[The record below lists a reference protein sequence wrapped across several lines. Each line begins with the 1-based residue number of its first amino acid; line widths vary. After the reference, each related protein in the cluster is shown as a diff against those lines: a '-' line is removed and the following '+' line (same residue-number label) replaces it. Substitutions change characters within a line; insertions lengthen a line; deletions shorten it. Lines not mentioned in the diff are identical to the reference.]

1 MTRSDVFRT
10 LFGLLLLLSLVLHL
24 GNGRSAAGLV
34 AFALAS
40 GCVYVAGTIL
50 SRKTGKPSVPSKKP
64 KTEVTF
70 PRVFQKQA
78 AEEVEP
84 VDPATV
90 LGRGHRKTN
99 WAATEKEIDSLLDAG
114 IALVRSRIDA
124 FTVAIFFPTLDGGYQ
139 LRRWESP
146 GYHINENAVIYP
158 GVGVIG
164 SFLKGGLKQL
174 NLKEI
179 ISDSMTLYYYT
190 QDTGIRSLMASP
202 LRADGV
208 DRGTIIVDSTEP
220 KHFND
225 ADHKFLSGVA
235 LVLGQAVYSSYMYTE
250 HKLQHAR
257 LAAMSSI
264 EKEFFGDLSRKGII
278 DKIAKIVPF
287 ALPCDR
293 LTISM
298 RNEEGN
304 SATMYVAVGADAEAF
319 SAMSFPLREK
329 SLAAVLYSKNLML
342 SRNYSMEHYEVR
354 YRHNEPRN
362 EELQSFVAVPLGI
375 DECKGMLLLE
385 SERKDVYDESYREL
399 LGRLGTSAGLAIE
412 KMLVFE
418 KANALATHDGL
429 TGLNNHRTFQQI
441 LADEI
446 TRAIRYKEPVA
457 LVICDIDYFK
467 KVNDTYGHPFGD
479 VVLKGI
485 AGLLENSIR
494 QDIDCVARYGGEEF
508 ALILVKTDDEGA
520 AETAERIRSA
530 IAGTTFNAPGGVG
543 VQVTMSF
550 GIAEY
555 RKHAR
560 QINELIAKADRAL
573 YRAKKGGRNRV
584 EVF

>member
-1 MTRSDVFRT
+1 MRRSDVFRAVY
-10 LFGLLLLLSLVLHL
+10 GLLLLVSLILHL
-24 GNGRSAAGLV
+24 LYGKSAAGLV
-34 AFALAS
+34 TFALAA
-40 GCVYVAGTIL
+40 GCVYIAGAIL
-50 SRKTGKPSVPSKKP
+50 ARSTGKPSVPGKKP
-64 KTEVTF
+64 KTEVSF
-70 PRVFQKQA
+70 PRVLQKQA

-84 VDPATV
+84 VDPAAV
-90 LGRGHRKTN
+90 LGRAHRKES
-99 WAATEKEIDSLLDAG
+99 WAKTERQIDSLLDAG
-114 IALVRSRIDA
+114 IALVRLRIDA
-124 FTVAIFFPTLDGGYQ
+124 FTVAVFFPTLDGGYQ
-139 LRRWESP
+139 LRRWQSP
-146 GYHINENAVIYP
+146 SEHINEKAVIYP

-190 QDTGIRSLMASP
+190 KDTGIRSLMASP
-202 LRADGV
+202 ICADGI
-208 DRGTIIVDSTEP
+208 DRGTIIVDSTDP

-225 ADHKFLSGVA
+225 ADHKFLSSVA
-235 LVLGQAVYSSYMYTE
+235 AVLGQAVYSSYMYTE
-250 HKLQHAR
+250 HKLQHGR

-264 EKEFFGDLSRKGII
+264 EKEFFRNLSRKGII
-278 DKIAKIVPF
+278 DKIVEIVPF

-298 RNEEGN
+298 RNEGGN
-304 SATMYVAVGADAEAF
+304 SATMYAAIGADAEAF
-319 SAMSFPLREK
+319 SAMSFPLKEK

-342 SRNYSMEHYEVR
+342 SRNYSEEHYEVR
-354 YRHNEPRN
+354 YRSEEPRN
-362 EELQSFVAVPLGI
+362 GELLSFVVVPLGI

-385 SERKDVYDESYREL
+385 SVKKDVYDDSYREL

-479 VVLKGI
+479 VVLKGV
-485 AGLLENSIR
+485 ADLLEKSIR

-508 ALILVKTDDEGA
+508 ALILVKTDDTGA

-530 IAGTTFNAPGGVG
+530 IAATAFNAPGGVK
-543 VQVTMSF
+543 VSVTMSF

-560 QINELIAKADRAL
+560 QINELIAKADKAL
-573 YRAKKGGRNRV
+573 YRAKKDGRNRV